1 MKNSNKITIVNSS
14 IFYSF
19 FGRSKKCIENRFL
32 LLLTVA
38 SFSVSCKTKK
48 TVVEQTVAKEAVV
61 DNVAKEIIEKHYE
74 NKVDFQTVSIRSTAD
89 YEDQKQAISIG
100 ADIRIK
106 KDEVIW
112 INLKFFGI
120 PMAKALITPTRVSY
134 YEKANGTYF
143 DGNYSILTKMLG
155 TDLDFQKV
163 QNLLLG
169 RPIDDL
175 TKEVFIAEIVT
186 NLFQLKSKKQADI
199 EKLFRFETANYLLK
213 EQFINQI
220 SKNRNVLVTYPS
232 FTSQDNI
239 FLPTGVT
246 IIANQQNQVKIN
258 VEYKKITFN
267 ESLSYPYSIPDGY
280 SQIKID

>member
-1 MKNSNKITIVNSS
+1 MKKYFT
-14 IFYSF
+14 
-19 FGRSKKCIENRFL
+19 FL
-32 LLLTVA
+32 LLVFVLA
-38 SFSVSCKTKK
+38 SCKTEK
-48 TVVEQTVAKEAVV
+48 TIVEQTVTKEAIV
-61 DNVAKEIIEKHYE
+61 DNIAKEIIEKHYE
-74 NKVDFQTVSIRSTAD
+74 NTLNFQTVSIRAAAD
-89 YEDQKQAISIG
+89 YEDQKQNISIG

-106 KDEVIW
+106 KDEIIW

-169 RPIDDL
+169 RPIDNL
-175 TKEVFIAEIVT
+175 TKEVFIAEIAT
-186 NLFQLKSKKQADI
+186 NLVQLKSKKQVDI
-199 EKLFRFETANYLLK
+199 EKIFRFETGNYLLK

-232 FTSQDNI
+232 FTNQDNI
-239 FLPTGVT
+239 FMPTGVS

-258 VEYKKITFN
+258 VAYKKITFN

>member
-1 MKNSNKITIVNSS
+1 MKK
-14 IFYSF
+14 F
-19 FGRSKKCIENRFL
+19 FTFL
-32 LLLTVA
+32 LLVVVI
-38 SFSVSCKTKK
+38 VSCKTKK
-48 TVVEQTVAKEAVV
+48 TVVEQSVAKETVV
-61 DNVAKEIIEKHYE
+61 DNMAKEIIEKHYE

-89 YEDQKQAISIG
+89 YEDQKQSISIG

-106 KDEVIW
+106 KDEIIW

-120 PMAKALITPTRVSY
+120 PMAKALITPIRVSY

-169 RPIDDL
+169 RPVDDL

-186 NLFQLKSKKQADI
+186 NLFQLKLKKQADI

-232 FTSQDNI
+232 FTNQDNI
-239 FLPTGVT
+239 LLPTGVS

-267 ESLSYPYSIPDGY
+267 EALSYPYSIPDGY

>member
-1 MKNSNKITIVNSS
+1 MKK
-14 IFYSF
+14 F
-19 FGRSKKCIENRFL
+19 FAYLILVLVF
-32 LLLTVA
+32 A
-38 SFSVSCKTKK
+38 SCKTKK
-48 TVVEQTVAKEAVV
+48 TVTEQSVSKEVVV
-61 DNVAKEIIEKHYE
+61 DNRAKEIIEKHYE
-74 NKVDFQTVSIRSTAD
+74 NKIDFQTVSIRSAAD

-134 YEKANGTYF
+134 YEKTNNTYF
-143 DGNYSILTKMLG
+143 DGNYSILTKMIG

-232 FTSQDNI
+232 FTNQDNI
-239 FLPTGVT
+239 LLPTGVS

-258 VEYKKITFN
+258 VAYKKITFN
-267 ESLSYPYSIPDGY
+267 ESLSFPYSIPEGY

>member
-1 MKNSNKITIVNSS
+1 MNKLFTFVI
-14 IFYSF
+14 
-19 FGRSKKCIENRFL
+19 L
-32 LLLTVA
+32 VA
-38 SFSVSCKTKK
+38 VLASCKTKK
-48 TVVEQTVAKEAVV
+48 TAVEQTVVKEVVV
-61 DNVAKEIIEKHYE
+61 DNKSKEIIEKHYQ
-74 NKVDFQTVSIRSTAD
+74 NTLNFQTISIRTSAD
-89 YEDQKQAISIG
+89 YEDQKQAISIA

-106 KDEVIW
+106 KDEIIW

-134 YEKANGTYF
+134 YEKANATYF
-143 DGNYSILTKMLG
+143 DGDYSLLTKMLG

-175 TKEVFIAEIVT
+175 TKEVFIAEIAT
-186 NLFQLKSKKQADI
+186 NLMQLKSKKQVDI
-199 EKLFRFETANYLLK
+199 EKIFRFETGNYLLK

-232 FTSQDNI
+232 FTNQDNI
-239 FLPTGVT
+239 FMPTGVS

-258 VEYKKITFN
+258 VAYKKITFN

>member
-1 MKNSNKITIVNSS
+1 MILVLV
-14 IFYSF
+14 F
-19 FGRSKKCIENRFL
+19 
-32 LLLTVA
+32 A
-38 SFSVSCKTKK
+38 SCKTKK
-48 TVVEQTVAKEAVV
+48 TVTEQSVSKEVVV
-61 DNVAKEIIEKHYE
+61 DNRAKEIIEKHYE
-74 NKVDFQTVSIRSTAD
+74 NKIDFQTVSIRSAAD

-134 YEKANGTYF
+134 YEKTNNTYF
-143 DGNYSILTKMLG
+143 DGNYSILTKMIG

-175 TKEVFIAEIVT
+175 TKEVFIAEIVA
-186 NLFQLKSKKQADI
+186 NLFQLKSIKQADI

-232 FTSQDNI
+232 FTNQDNI
-239 FLPTGVT
+239 LLPTGVS

-258 VEYKKITFN
+258 VAYKKITFN
-267 ESLSYPYSIPDGY
+267 ESLSFPYSIPEGY

>member
-1 MKNSNKITIVNSS
+1 MKKLFT
-14 IFYSF
+14 
-19 FGRSKKCIENRFL
+19 FL
-32 LLLTVA
+32 LLVVVIA
-38 SFSVSCKTKK
+38 SCKTKK
-48 TVVEQTVAKEAVV
+48 TVVEQSVSKEVVV
-61 DNVAKEIIEKHYE
+61 DNMAKEIIEKHYE
-74 NKVDFQTVSIRSTAD
+74 NKVDFQTVSIRSAAD
-89 YEDQKQAISIG
+89 YEDQKQAISIS
-100 ADIRIK
+100 ADIRMK

-134 YEKANGTYF
+134 YEKANATYF
-143 DGNYSILTKMLG
+143 DGDYSLLTKMLG

-175 TKEVFIAEIVT
+175 TKEVFIAEIT
-186 NLFQLKSKKQADI
+186 NSLVQLKSKKQADI
-199 EKLFRFETANYLLK
+199 EKLFRFETGNYLLK
-213 EQFINQI
+213 EQYINQI

-232 FTSQDNI
+232 FSNQDNI
-239 FLPTGVT
+239 FMPTGVS

-258 VEYKKITFN
+258 VAYKKITFN

>member
-1 MKNSNKITIVNSS
+1 MNKLFT
-14 IFYSF
+14 
-19 FGRSKKCIENRFL
+19 FL
-32 LLLTVA
+32 ILVVVLA
-38 SFSVSCKTKK
+38 SCKTKK

-61 DNVAKEIIEKHYE
+61 DNKAKAIIEKHYQ
-74 NKVDFQTVSIRSTAD
+74 NTLNFQTVSIRSAAD
-89 YEDQKQAISIG
+89 YEDQKQSISIS

-106 KDEVIW
+106 KDEIIW

-134 YEKANGTYF
+134 YEKANGTFF
-143 DGNYSILTKMLG
+143 DGDYSILTKMLG

-175 TKEVFIAEIVT
+175 TKEVFIAEIAN
-186 NLFQLKSKKQADI
+186 NLVQLKSKKQADI
-199 EKLFRFETANYLLK
+199 EKLFRFEMANYLLK

-232 FTSQDNI
+232 FTKQDNI
-239 FLPTGVT
+239 FLPTGVS

>member
-1 MKNSNKITIVNSS
+1 MQFLKNNMKK
-14 IFYSF
+14 F
-19 FGRSKKCIENRFL
+19 FTFL
-32 LLLTVA
+32 ILVVVLA
-38 SFSVSCKTKK
+38 SCKTKK
-48 TVVEQTVAKEAVV
+48 TVVEQSVAKETVV
-61 DNVAKEIIEKHYE
+61 DNMAKEIIEKHYE
-74 NKVDFQTVSIRSTAD
+74 NKVDFQMVSIRSTAD
-89 YEDQKQAISIG
+89 YEDQKQSISIG

-106 KDEVIW
+106 KDEIIW

-169 RPIDDL
+169 RPVDDL

-186 NLFQLKSKKQADI
+186 NLFQLKLKKQADI

-232 FTSQDNI
+232 FTNQDNI
-239 FLPTGVT
+239 LLPTGIS

-267 ESLSYPYSIPDGY
+267 EALSYPYSIPDGY

>member
-1 MKNSNKITIVNSS
+1 MKN
-14 IFYSF
+14 F
-19 FGRSKKCIENRFL
+19 FAFL
-32 LLLTVA
+32 IIALV
-38 SFSVSCKTKK
+38 FVSCKTKK
-48 TVVEQTVAKEAVV
+48 TVIEQPVAKEVVV
-61 DNVAKEIIEKHYE
+61 DNMAKDIIEKHYE
-74 NKVDFQTVSIRSTAD
+74 NKVDFQTLSIRSAAD
-89 YEDQKQAISIG
+89 YEDQKQTISIG

-120 PMAKALITPTRVSY
+120 PMAKALITPSRVSY
-134 YEKANGTYF
+134 YEKTNNTFF
-143 DGNYSILTKMLG
+143 DGNYSILTKMIG

-175 TKEVFIAEIVT
+175 TKEVFIAEIVA

-232 FTSQDNI
+232 FTNQDNI

-258 VEYKKITFN
+258 VAYKKITFN
-267 ESLSYPYSIPDGY
+267 ESLSFPYSIPEGY

>member
-1 MKNSNKITIVNSS
+1 MKKHFT
-14 IFYSF
+14 
-19 FGRSKKCIENRFL
+19 FL
-32 LLLTVA
+32 LLVFVLA
-38 SFSVSCKTKK
+38 SCKTKK
-48 TVVEQTVAKEAVV
+48 TVVEQTVTKEAVV
-61 DNVAKEIIEKHYE
+61 DNMAKEIIEKHYE
-74 NKVDFQTVSIRSTAD
+74 NTLNFQTVSIRAAAD
-89 YEDQKQAISIG
+89 YEDQKQNISIS

-106 KDEVIW
+106 KDEIIW

-120 PMAKALITPTRVSY
+120 PMAKALITPTQVSY

-169 RPIDDL
+169 RPIDNL
-175 TKEVFIAEIVT
+175 TKEVFIAEIAA
-186 NLFQLKSKKQADI
+186 NLVQLKSKKQADI
-199 EKLFRFETANYLLK
+199 EKIFRFETGNYLLK

-232 FTSQDNI
+232 FTNQDNI
-239 FLPTGVT
+239 FMPTGVS

-258 VEYKKITFN
+258 VANKKITFN

>member
-1 MKNSNKITIVNSS
+1 MKKLFT
-14 IFYSF
+14 
-19 FGRSKKCIENRFL
+19 FL
-32 LLLTVA
+32 LLVVVIA
-38 SFSVSCKTKK
+38 SCKTKK
-48 TVVEQTVAKEAVV
+48 TVVEQSVSKEVVV
-61 DNVAKEIIEKHYE
+61 DNMAKEIIEKHYE

-106 KDEVIW
+106 KDEIIW

-134 YEKANGTYF
+134 YEKANSTYF
-143 DGNYSILTKMLG
+143 DGNYSILTKMIG

-175 TKEVFIAEIVT
+175 TKEVFIAEIVA

-199 EKLFRFETANYLLK
+199 EKLFRFETVNYLLK

-232 FTSQDNI
+232 FTNQDNI

-267 ESLSYPYSIPDGY
+267 ESLSFPYSIPDGY

>member
-1 MKNSNKITIVNSS
+1 MKK
-14 IFYSF
+14 F
-19 FGRSKKCIENRFL
+19 FTFL
-32 LLLTVA
+32 ILVVVI
-38 SFSVSCKTKK
+38 VSCKTKK
-48 TVVEQTVAKEAVV
+48 TVVEQSVAKETVV
-61 DNVAKEIIEKHYE
+61 DNMAKEIIEKHYK
-74 NKVDFQTVSIRSTAD
+74 NKVDFQTVSIRSAAD
-89 YEDQKQAISIG
+89 YEDQKQSISIG

-106 KDEVIW
+106 KDEIIW

-134 YEKANGTYF
+134 YEKTNGTFF
-143 DGNYSILTKMLG
+143 DGDYSILAKMLG

-175 TKEVFIAEIVT
+175 TKDVFIAEIAT
-186 NLFQLKSKKQADI
+186 NLVQLKSKKQADI
-199 EKLFRFETANYLLK
+199 EKLFRFETGNYLLK

-220 SKNRNVLVTYPS
+220 SKNRNVLVNYPS
-232 FTSQDNI
+232 FSNQDNI
-239 FLPTGVT
+239 FLPTGVS

>member
-1 MKNSNKITIVNSS
+1 MKKLFT
-14 IFYSF
+14 
-19 FGRSKKCIENRFL
+19 FL
-32 LLLTVA
+32 LLVVVIA
-38 SFSVSCKTKK
+38 SCKTKK
-48 TVVEQTVAKEAVV
+48 TVVEQSVSKEVVV
-61 DNVAKEIIEKHYE
+61 DNMAKEIIEKHYE
-74 NKVDFQTVSIRSTAD
+74 NKVDFQTVSIRSAAD

-134 YEKANGTYF
+134 YEKANSTYF
-143 DGNYSILTKMLG
+143 DGNYSILTKMIG

-175 TKEVFIAEIVT
+175 TKEVFIAEIVA

-199 EKLFRFETANYLLK
+199 EKLFRFETVNYLLK

-232 FTSQDNI
+232 FTNQDNI

-267 ESLSYPYSIPDGY
+267 ESLSFPYSIPDGY